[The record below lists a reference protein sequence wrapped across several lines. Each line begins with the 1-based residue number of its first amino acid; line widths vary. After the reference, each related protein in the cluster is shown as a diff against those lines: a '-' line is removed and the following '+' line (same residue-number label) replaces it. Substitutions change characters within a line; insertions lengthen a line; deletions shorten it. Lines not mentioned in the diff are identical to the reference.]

1 MDEMVNMDLEFYR
14 NRKVLIT
21 GHTGFKG
28 SWLCRILLDH
38 GARVCGIGLEP
49 DTKPALFELLK
60 LEDQIENHYLD
71 IRDFEN
77 VKEIFDT
84 FKPEIVLHL
93 AAQPL
98 VIESYREPRYT
109 YDVNVMGTVNVCE
122 CVRLSD
128 SVRSF
133 VNVTTDKVYENIEDH
148 AHYYKEDEKLNG
160 YDPYSNSKSCSELV
174 TQSYIRSFFSDM
186 DLAVS
191 TCRAGNVI
199 GGGDFAD
206 NRIIPDC
213 VRATVNSQTIK
224 VRNPNSYRPYQ
235 HVLEA
240 DMFYLLLAMR
250 QYEDRSC
257 AGHYNIGPNDE
268 DCISTGE
275 LVELFVR
282 NWEGSAYETANV
294 DGPHEANFLKLDSS
308 KARKTFDW
316 APKWN
321 AEKAVEKTVEW
332 YKAFDDKKD
341 LTEMTD
347 RQIREYLEN

>member
-1 MDEMVNMDLEFYR
+1 MVTDLSFYSGKR
-14 NRKVLIT
+14 VLIT

-28 SWLCRILLDH
+28 SWLCQILLNY
-38 GARVCGIGLEP
+38 GAVLCGIALKPKESPNLFSLLDLES
-49 DTKPALFELLK
+49 KMNSN
-60 LEDQIENHYLD
+60 IVD
-71 IRDFEN
+71 IRDYEN
-77 VKEIFDT
+77 IKRVFDD
-84 FKPEIVLHL
+84 FKPEIVIHL

-122 CVRLSD
+122 CVRLSS
-128 SVRSF
+128 SVKSF
-133 VNVTTDKVYENIEDH
+133 LNVTTDKVYENIEDEN
-148 AHYYKEDEKLNG
+148 HYYSENEKLNG

-174 TQSYIRSFFSDM
+174 TQSYIKSFFN
-186 DLAVS
+186 DLGIAVS

-213 VRATVNSQTIK
+213 VRASIDNKVIE
-224 VRNPNSYRPYQ
+224 VRNPNSYRPYE

-240 DMFYLLLAMR
+240 DMFYLLLAMK
-250 QYEDRSC
+250 QYQDKKY

-275 LVELFVR
+275 LVGLFIKY
-282 NWEGSAYETANV
+282 WDKANYKTINN
-294 DGPHEANFLKLDSS
+294 DGPHEANYLKLDSS
-308 KARKTFDW
+308 KARKTFNW

-332 YKAFDDKKD
+332 YKSFRDDEN
-341 LTEMTD
+341 LTAISD
-347 RQIREYLEN
+347 KQIKEYVEE